1 MTFFNIIAG
10 YGILIN
16 IIGFLS
22 MKLDKEKARRHKW
35 RIPEKTLF
43 MIAIIGGSLGSILG
57 MQIFRHKTKHAVFV
71 IGMPFILMVQIVLI
85 WVISSKIIA

>member
-1 MTFFNIIAG
+1 MTFFNIIVG

-43 MIAIIGGSLGSILG
+43 TIAIIGGSLGSILG
-57 MQIFRHKTKHAVFV
+57 MQLFRHKTKHAAFV
-71 IGMPFILMVQIVLI
+71 IGMPLILMVQIALI
-85 WVISSKIIA
+85 WLISSKIMA